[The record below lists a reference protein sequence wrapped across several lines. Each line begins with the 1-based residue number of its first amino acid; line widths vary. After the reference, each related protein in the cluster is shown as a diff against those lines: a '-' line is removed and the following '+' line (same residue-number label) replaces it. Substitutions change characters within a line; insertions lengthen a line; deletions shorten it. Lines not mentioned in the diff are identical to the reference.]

1 MLPMNVKVVATNR
14 KARFEFFLLEHY
26 EAGISLFGSEIKSVR
41 AGQISLAEAFVQT
54 DGVEAWLMNAHIAPY
69 EQANRFNH
77 DPKRPRRLLLHKREI
92 REMWD
97 AVRQKGMTIVPVQVY
112 LKEGRAKVEISLAKG
127 KKLYDK
133 RQDIAR
139 RDQARELER
148 EQKERS

>member
-92 REMWD
+92 RELWD